1 LLNKN
6 LKDMKQG
13 SFLAGVLTG
22 AVIGGVIALLTAPR
36 SGKETREIL
45 KGKLEEYEK
54 EFEDLKKKAG
64 EKSEKVKEDLAAR
77 LAGLQKQVEDL
88 LKKV

>member
-1 LLNKN
+1 
-6 LKDMKQG
+6 MKQG
-13 SFLAGVLTG
+13 SFIAGLLTG
-22 AVIGGVIALLTAPR
+22 AVIGGVIALLSAPR

-64 EKSEKVKEDLAAR
+64 QKSEKVKEDLAAR
-77 LAGLQKQVEDL
+77 LAELQKQVEDL